1 MNIRL
6 EITQPVPELDLN
18 PPKKIARH
26 GSTNPRM
33 GRLGQADPWAHSQL
47 GLLREFR
54 VPPMKATF
62 KKKKQTAPEK
72 WHQRVSSGLRHAHT
86 DVHKENGL
94 YESSIASVRFQRGEG
109 QKEP

>member
-1 MNIRL
+1 M
-6 EITQPVPELDLN
+6 PELDLN

-26 GSTNPRM
+26 GSTNSRM

-54 VPPMKATF
+54 VPPMKNAF

-72 WHQRVSSGLRHAHT
+72 WHQRVSSGLCHAHA

-94 YESSIASVRFQRGEG
+94 YESSITSVRFQRGEG